1 MNTEVYKMD
10 VRHLHYLTEVA
21 KYKNFTRA
29 SEALHISQPSLSKM
43 VKSLEEELGTPL
55 FDRAGK
61 QVQLTD
67 AGIIV
72 YEQAESILSSL
83 RDLSDSLYDLMHL
96 KRGTIKIGIPP
107 IIGTLFFPTIIKA
120 FREQYPEIDI
130 QLVEYGAK
138 RMQKFV
144 EQGEVDVGVVL
155 LPVDENMFF
164 TTPLARETLQLV
176 VHKSH
181 PLAQHSTISLKELK
195 DETLISFHEDF
206 TMHEMVYNE
215 CLKNGFTP
223 NIAFKSSQWDFIGE
237 LVAANLG
244 IALFPY
250 SLCEKL
256 DLEHMKVINLENA
269 IPWEIALIVKKDR
282 YISYATQAF
291 IDYIKSTV

>member
-1 MNTEVYKMD
+1 M
-10 VRHLHYLTEVA
+10 
-21 KYKNFTRA
+21 
-29 SEALHISQPSLSKM
+29 
-43 VKSLEEELGTPL
+43 

-72 YEQAESILSSL
+72 YEQAGILSSP
-83 RDLSDSLYDLMHL
+83 RFIGFLYDLMHL
-96 KRGTIKIGIPP
+96 KRGTIKIGIPYYWY
-107 IIGTLFFPTIIKA
+107 IVFPTIIKA
-120 FREQYPEIDI
+120 FREQYPEIHI

-195 DETLISFHEDF
+195 KD
-206 TMHEMVYNE
+206 
-215 CLKNGFTP
+215 G
-223 NIAFKSSQWDFIGE
+223 
-237 LVAANLG
+237 
-244 IALFPY
+244 
-250 SLCEKL
+250 
-256 DLEHMKVINLENA
+256 NA
-269 IPWEIALIVKKDR
+269 YFL
-282 YISYATQAF
+282 S
-291 IDYIKSTV
+291 